1 MKILLIMPDA
11 KIHKLKAWGLNISFR
26 EAPLT
31 LTTLASLVPK
41 DINAQI
47 KLVDESIDKI
57 PYDGFFDLVGISCLT
72 GTSKRAYT
80 IADHFKKRR
89 IPVILGGVHVTLRP
103 KEAIKHANSIVIGFA
118 ETTWPQLLFDFQN
131 GNLQKIYNSNQNSVE
146 NLPIPRRDL
155 QKKYGYMSPNT
166 VFATR
171 GCKKQC
177 DFCSIPAAGYG
188 WNTRPI
194 GEVVQEIKEIP
205 SNRFVF
211 NDVSLLEDREYAKEL
226 FKALIPLKKKWGGLC
241 TTQIGSD
248 DEMLD
253 IMRKSGCIYLLLGLE
268 SVTNKNLYDINKN
281 FNNPDNY
288 YNLITKLHDN
298 NIIIQGCFIFGFD
311 WDTTSIFEE
320 TVDAVNELKIDIPRY
335 AIYTPYPDT
344 KVFAR
349 FKEENRILHENWQ
362 HYDTQHVVF
371 EPAKMSPEE
380 LDKGFR
386 WSYKQTFKL
395 SPIIK
400 RTASSRLHMPITF
413 VGNMAYKL
421 YVKRLQ
427 QEKDCILY
435 N

>member
-1 MKILLIMPDA
+1 MPDA

-41 DINAQI
+41 DINAHI
-47 KLVDESIDKI
+47 KLVDESIDEI
-57 PYDGFFDLVGISCLT
+57 PYDGSFDLVGISCLT
-72 GTSKRAYT
+72 GTSNRAYT
-80 IADHFKKRR
+80 IADKFKKQG

-103 KEAIKHANSIVIGFA
+103 KEAMKHANSIVIGFA
-118 ETTWPQLLFDFQN
+118 ETTWPQLLLDFKH
-131 GNLQKIYNSNQNSVE
+131 GNLQKIYNSSQINIK

-155 QKKYGYMSPNT
+155 QKKFGYMSPNT

-177 DFCSIPAAGYG
+177 DFCSIPVASFG

-194 GEVVQEIKEIP
+194 EEVIREIKEIP

-211 NDVSLLEDREYAKEL
+211 NDVSLLEDREYAIEL
-226 FKALIPLKKKWGGLC
+226 FTALIPLKKKWGGLC

-248 DEMLD
+248 DEMLE
-253 IMRKSGCIYLLLGLE
+253 IMRKSGCIYLLLGFE
-268 SVTNKNLYDINKN
+268 SVTNRNLYDINKS
-281 FNNPDNY
+281 FNKPDNY
-288 YNLITKLHDN
+288 YNLITKMHDN
-298 NIIIQGCFIFGFD
+298 NIIVQGCFIFGFD
-311 WDTTSIFEE
+311 CDTTSIFQE

-344 KVFAR
+344 KSFIR
-349 FKEENRILHENWQ
+349 FKEENRILHEKWQ

-371 EPAKMSPEE
+371 KPAQMSPEE

-386 WSYKQTFKL
+386 WAYKQTFKL
-395 SPIIK
+395 NSIIK
-400 RTASSRLHMPITF
+400 RTASSGLYMPITF
-413 VGNMAYKL
+413 VGNMAYKI